1 MIRLLLFLAVAPI
14 PTTIVVQPSITYVVY
29 TGTNSRIYTTTNL
42 VGGLTTATVKT
53 VPGRMNYAA
62 VKAIDRL
69 GLESDFST
77 ELAWVPTT
85 NSSDLEWDRSA
96 TPASPVI
103 LTIGATIQSS
113 GSPGGPW
120 TNELGTNWLTL
131 TNPGSTIKVFRVQ
144 VTVTNR

>member
-14 PTTIVVQPSITYVVY
+14 PTTIVVQPSITYAVY
-29 TGTNSRIYTTTNL
+29 TGTNSRIYTATNL

-53 VPGRMNYAA
+53 VPGRTNYAA
-62 VKAIDRL
+62 VKAVNYL
-69 GLESDFST
+69 GLSDFSD
-77 ELAWVPTT
+77 ELAWVPTI

-120 TNELGTNWLTL
+120 TNEFGTNWLTL